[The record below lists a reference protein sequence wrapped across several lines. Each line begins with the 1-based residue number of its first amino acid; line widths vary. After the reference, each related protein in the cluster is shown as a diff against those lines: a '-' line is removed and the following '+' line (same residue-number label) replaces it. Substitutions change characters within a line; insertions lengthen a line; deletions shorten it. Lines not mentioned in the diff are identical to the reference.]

1 MEPTALLNN
10 FGFPTVAFLLMYRL
24 YLKER
29 DQRREERGKWLEAIQ
44 EHTAAVRDLRR
55 DVRTVATDGGGEQEG
70 EAS

>member
-29 DQRREERGKWLEAIQ
+29 DQRREERGNWLEAIQ

-55 DVRTVATDGGGEQEG
+55 DVKTVATDGGEQEG
-70 EAS
+70 DAP